1 MGKEGSMWP
10 TNRSAKG
17 SARTQMQIKE
27 VKDGILVLP
36 GKRYRLIVETS
47 SVNLELKSEDEQDVL
62 IESFQNFLNALPS
75 EIQILIRVRE
85 VDIGRY
91 VEGIEKMKE
100 KEKETIY
107 KKQLENYTVF
117 VKNLVSGNKILSR
130 RFYIVIPYTN
140 TERSE
145 DFHIIKEH
153 LNVSRDIIVRG
164 LEKLGMKARPL
175 DTFEILNLFYSFYN
189 PDSVTTQE
197 LKRDTISALKEFD
210 YV

>member
-1 MGKEGSMWP
+1 MWP
-10 TNRSAKG
+10 TNRSTKG
-17 SARTQMQIKE
+17 SARSQMQIKE

-36 GKRYRLIVETS
+36 GKRYRLVIETS
-47 SVNLELKSEDEQDVL
+47 SINLELKSEDEQDVL

-91 VEGIEKMKE
+91 LEGIEKVKE

-107 KKQLENYTVF
+107 KKQLDNYTLF

-140 TERSE
+140 PEKSE
-145 DFHIIKEH
+145 DFHTILEH

-164 LEKLGMKARPL
+164 LEKLGMKAKQL

-197 LKRDTISALKEFD
+197 LKRDTVSALKEFD